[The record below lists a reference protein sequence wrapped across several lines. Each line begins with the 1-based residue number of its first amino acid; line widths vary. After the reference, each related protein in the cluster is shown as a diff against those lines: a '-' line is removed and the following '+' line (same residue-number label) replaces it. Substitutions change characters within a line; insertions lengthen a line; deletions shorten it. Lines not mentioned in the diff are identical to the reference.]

1 MRKENNMATSSL
13 DWMLA
18 GTAAGAV
25 DYYLK
30 IPTIPGE
37 ATTKGFDSPAQIA
50 VEAYNLEIA
59 QTLNIGSQ
67 SAGAG
72 AGKVTFHP
80 FQIKKHYDT
89 ASPKLFQAA
98 CTAAN
103 LGPVT
108 FSIVKTGSG
117 STDGKTAPKPYLV
130 ITFNL
135 IYVKTIIVET
145 LGAYTMEVV
154 SFEYGAIAFAYS
166 TMSPSGALTAATQF
180 GWDRTKN
187 INWTPS

>member
-1 MRKENNMATSSL
+1 MRKEKNMATSSL
-13 DWMLA
+13 DWMGA
-18 GTAAGAV
+18 TTAAGAV

-37 ATTKGFDSPAQIA
+37 ATAKGFDTPAQIS
-50 VEAYNLEIA
+50 VEAFNLEVA

-72 AGKVTFHP
+72 AGKITFNP
-80 FQIKKHYDT
+80 FQIKKHYDA

-98 CTAAN
+98 CTGTN
-103 LGPVT
+103 LGAVT

-117 STDGKTAPKPYLV
+117 SADGTTAAKPYLV
-130 ITFNL
+130 ISFNN
-135 IYVKTIIVET
+135 IYVKTIITET

-166 TMSPSGALTAATQF
+166 TLKNGVLTPSTQS

-187 INWTPS
+187 VTWTPS

>member
-1 MRKENNMATSSL
+1 MRKEKNMATSSL
-13 DWMLA
+13 DWMGA
-18 GTAAGAV
+18 TTGAGAV

-37 ATTKGFDSPAQIA
+37 ATTQGFDKQIA
-50 VEAYNLEIA
+50 VDAYNLEIA

-98 CTAAN
+98 CTATN
-103 LGPVT
+103 LGPIT
-108 FSIVKTGSG
+108 FSVVKTGSG
-117 STDGKTAPKPYLV
+117 STDGKTAPKPYL
-130 ITFNL
+130 IISFNN
-135 IYVKTIIVET
+135 IYVKTIITET

-166 TMSPSGALTAATQF
+166 KLVNGVLTPSTQS

-187 INWTPS
+187 VSWTPS

>member
-1 MRKENNMATSSL
+1 MATSSL
-13 DWMLA
+13 DWMGA
-18 GTAAGAV
+18 TTAAGAV

-37 ATTKGFDSPAQIA
+37 ATAKNFDTPAQIS
-50 VEAYNLEIA
+50 VEAFNLEVA

-67 SAGAG
+67 STGGG
-72 AGKVTFHP
+72 AGKITFNP
-80 FQIKKHYDT
+80 FQIKKHYDA

-98 CTAAN
+98 CTGTN
-103 LGPVT
+103 LGAVT

-117 STDGKTAPKPYLV
+117 SADGTTAAKPYLV
-130 ITFNL
+130 ISFDK

-166 TMSPSGALTAATQF
+166 KLVNGVLTPSTQS

-187 INWTPS
+187 VTWTPS

>member
-1 MRKENNMATSSL
+1 MGATT
-13 DWMLA
+13 
-18 GTAAGAV
+18 GAGAV

-37 ATTKGFDSPAQIA
+37 ATTQGFDKQIA
-50 VEAYNLEIA
+50 VDAYNLEIA

-72 AGKVTFHP
+72 AGKITFNP
-80 FQIKKHYDT
+80 FQIKKHYDA

-98 CTAAN
+98 CTGTN
-103 LGPVT
+103 LGAVT

-117 STDGKTAPKPYLV
+117 SADGTTAAKPYLV
-130 ITFNL
+130 ISFDK

-166 TMSPSGALTAATQF
+166 KLVNGVLTPSTQS

-187 INWTPS
+187 VTWTPS